1 MAQKQIKINQNDQA
15 FIKNVNPLQLAIQQR
30 REKLT
35 KNDVNSDESDN
46 EWSDDD

>member
-1 MAQKQIKINQNDQA
+1 VAQKQIKINQNDQA